1 MRDERTIKLLYF
13 LGGISM
19 FGWLFSIFSWLTEL
33 WGKVPDPV
41 KEKIINMIVETFE
54 AMFREFFRSKK
65 KEQEAKNEQF

>member
-1 MRDERTIKLLYF
+1 
-13 LGGISM
+13 M

-33 WGKVPDPV
+33 WGKAPDPV

-65 KEQEAKNEQF
+65 KEQEANNE